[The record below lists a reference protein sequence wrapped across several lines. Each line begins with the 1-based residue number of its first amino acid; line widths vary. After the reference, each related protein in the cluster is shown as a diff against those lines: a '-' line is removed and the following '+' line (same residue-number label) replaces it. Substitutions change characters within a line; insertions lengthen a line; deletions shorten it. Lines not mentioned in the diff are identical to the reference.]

1 MHYAGSPVKGMT
13 QDPNNILF
21 LIETECLVLS
31 PDFKLLDESIFLL
44 KFHDWNNMYS
54 FELKNVVPSGG
65 LTCLFAKAIIDESN
79 LWHMRLEG
87 KKQPQKITASV
98 RNHIDAECCSSAT
111 LTNVAYGLIW
121 ANICKEYQSNITKTR
136 SKATPN
142 ESSSLGTTSG
152 GGPRGNTLRSDE
164 DRLKINELMELYTN
178 LQKKV
183 LDLEKIKTTQANEI
197 ASMKRRVKKLE

>member
-1 MHYAGSPVKGMT
+1 VDEAVHKELG
-13 QDPNNILF
+13 DR
-21 LIETECLVLS
+21 LVRAA
-31 PDFKLLDESIFLL
+31 
-44 KFHDWNNMYS
+44 
-54 FELKNVVPSGG
+54 
-65 LTCLFAKAIIDESN
+65 T
-79 LWHMRLEG
+79 
-87 KKQPQKITASV
+87 TASSLE
-98 RNHIDAECCSSAT
+98 AKQGS
-111 LTNVAYGLIW
+111 G
-121 ANICKEYQSNITKTR
+121 NITKTR